1 MGLLTIV
8 SNAEGLRE
16 NIIDKHTGF
25 VVEKRSPEL
34 LARKIKFVL
43 SIPTK
48 KADKIRANAT
58 LRVQHEF
65 AINDQGTKFSDFF
78 GYK

>member
-1 MGLLTIV
+1 MQKGL
-8 SNAEGLRE
+8 GE

-48 KADKIRANAT
+48 KADKIRANAA

-65 AINDQGTKFSDFF
+65 AINDQGTKFSEFF